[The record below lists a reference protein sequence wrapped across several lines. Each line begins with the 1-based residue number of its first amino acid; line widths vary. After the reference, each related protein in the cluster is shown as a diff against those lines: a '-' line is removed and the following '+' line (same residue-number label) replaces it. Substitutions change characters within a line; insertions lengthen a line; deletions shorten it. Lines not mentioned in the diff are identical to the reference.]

1 MLTLF
6 KLFGKSPFAPLQIH
20 MEKVSSCTFK
30 LAEAFKAAF
39 AGDLAKVKA
48 IATEIS
54 LHEHEADQ
62 TKNYIRNHL
71 TKGLFFLMDRS
82 DLLAILA
89 IQDSIAD
96 QAEDI
101 SLLLTMRPLN
111 LPTAFQETFFLF
123 LEKNL
128 EAFQEACHI
137 MQELDELLETSFGGN
152 EAEKVKQM
160 TERVARL
167 EHEADLLQ
175 ADLLQRL
182 FNEGETLPHPIFYLW
197 MKILEEVGA
206 IADHSERLADRI
218 RMLLEVK

>member
-20 MEKVSSCTFK
+20 MDKVSQCASK
-30 LAEAFKAAF
+30 LEDIFKALF
-39 AGDLAKVKA
+39 AGDTARVHALAA
-48 IATEIS
+48 EIS
-54 LHEHEADQ
+54 ESEHEADQ

-82 DLLAILA
+82 DLLTILA

-96 QAEDI
+96 KAEEI
-101 SLLLTMRPLN
+101 GVLLTMRPLS
-111 LPTAFQETFFLF
+111 LPPAFQESFFPF

-128 EAFQEACHI
+128 LAFNEACKI

-175 ADLLQRL
+175 NELHKKLYT
-182 FNEGETLPHPIFYLW
+182 EGESLPHPIFHLW
-197 MKILEEVGA
+197 LKIFEEVGSL
-206 IADHSERLADRI
+206 ADLSDKLADRI